1 MSAAFAALGTPSL
14 ILDSARLDRNI
25 ERLRSHLE
33 SLRVPL
39 RPHVKTSK
47 CIEVVRRAIAGQP
60 GGITVS
66 TLGEASWFFERG
78 LRDIVYAVGIVP
90 QRLPEAAALIARGCR
105 LKVILDAPATARM
118 VAEAGSSLSVRFPV
132 LLELDSDGQ
141 RGGLQPGS
149 AALFECARVINDS
162 TGSELA
168 GVLTHA
174 GASYDC
180 ASTAEIRVMASK
192 ERAVAAES
200 AALLREAGF
209 PCPVVS
215 VGSTPTATF
224 AEDMSGV
231 TEVRAGVYMFNDLIM
246 AGLGVCA
253 VEDIALSVL
262 ATVIGHQRH
271 KGWIL
276 VDAGWMALSRDRGPA
291 SLPLNQGYGVVC
303 DANDGAP
310 VGDLIVVAVNQ
321 EHGVIASRDG
331 QFTDISSIE
340 VGTRLRILPI
350 HACAT
355 AGMHDSYSVL
365 NSEGEIV
372 DTWPRMRGWK
382 A

>member
-1 MSAAFAALGTPSL
+1 MRAAFAALGTPSL

-25 ERLRSHLE
+25 ERLRSGLE
-33 SLRVPL
+33 RLRVPL

-60 GGITVS
+60 GGITAS
-66 TLGEASWFFERG
+66 TLGEANWFFEHG
-78 LRDIVYAVGIVP
+78 ITDILYAVGIVP
-90 QRLPEAAALIARGCR
+90 QRLPAAAALIARGCR
-105 LKVILDAPATARM
+105 VKLILDAPETARM
-118 VAEAGSSLSVRFPV
+118 VAEAGIRLSVRFPV

-141 RGGLQPGS
+141 RSGLEPRS
-149 AALFECARVINDS
+149 AALVECARIIDDS
-162 TGSELA
+162 LGCELR

-174 GASYDC
+174 GASYD
-180 ASTAEIRVMASK
+180 SGSVGEIRAMAAK
-192 ERAVAAES
+192 ERAAAVDS
-200 AALLREAGF
+200 AVLLREAGF

-224 AEDMSGV
+224 AKDMSGV
-231 TEVRAGVYMFNDLIM
+231 TEVRAGVYMFNDLVM
-246 AGLGVCA
+246 AALGACA
-253 VEDIALSVL
+253 IDDIALTVL
-262 ATVIGHQRH
+262 TTVIGHQRH

-291 SLPLNQGYGVVC
+291 SLSLNQGYGVVC
-303 DANDGAP
+303 DAESGTP
-310 VGDLIVVAVNQ
+310 IGDLIVVAANQ

-331 QFTDISSIE
+331 QFGDVGSIQ

-365 NSEGEIV
+365 SAEGKIV
-372 DTWPRMRGWK
+372 DTWARMRGWQ

>member
-1 MSAAFAALGTPSL
+1 MRAAFAALGTPSL
-14 ILDSARLDRNI
+14 LLDSVRLDRNI

-33 SLRVPL
+33 CLRVPL

-60 GGITVS
+60 GGITAS
-66 TLGEASWFFERG
+66 TLGEASWFFEHG
-78 LRDIVYAVGIVP
+78 IADILYAVGIVP
-90 QRLPEAAALIARGCR
+90 QRLPAAAALIARGCR
-105 LKVILDAPATARM
+105 LKLILDAPETARM
-118 VAEAGSSLSVRFPV
+118 VAEAGIRLSVRFPV

-141 RGGLQPGS
+141 RAGLEPRS
-149 AALFECARVINDS
+149 AALVECARIISDN

-180 ASTAEIRVMASK
+180 GSVGEIRALAAK
-192 ERAVAAES
+192 EQAAAADSAV
-200 AALLREAGF
+200 LLREAGF

-215 VGSTPTATF
+215 VGSTPTATV
-224 AEDMSGV
+224 ANDMSGV
-231 TEVRAGVYMFNDLIM
+231 TEVRAGVYMFNDLVM
-246 AGLGVCA
+246 AALGVCA
-253 VEDIALSVL
+253 VDDIALSVL
-262 ATVIGHQRH
+262 TTVIGHQRR

-291 SLPLNQGYGVVC
+291 SLSLNQGYGVVC
-303 DANDGAP
+303 DAKNGTP
-310 VGDLIVVAVNQ
+310 VGELIVVAVNQ

-331 QFTDISSIE
+331 QFADIGSIE

-365 NSEGEIV
+365 NAEGEIV
-372 DTWPRMRGWK
+372 GTWTRMRGWQ

>member
-1 MSAAFAALGTPSL
+1 MSAAFTALGTPSL
-14 ILDSARLDRNI
+14 ILDGARLDRNI

-180 ASTAEIRVMASK
+180 ASTAEIRAMASK